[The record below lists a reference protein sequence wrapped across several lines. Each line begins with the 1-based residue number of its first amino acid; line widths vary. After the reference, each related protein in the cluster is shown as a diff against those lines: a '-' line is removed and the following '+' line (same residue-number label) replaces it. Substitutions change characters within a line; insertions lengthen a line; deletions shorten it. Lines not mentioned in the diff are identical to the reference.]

1 VALFFDKT
9 WFDARLRSLGLDRIA
24 LAQAAGV
31 PISDLDLMFK
41 DQMEVSAGQVQ
52 AWAAILGETTAQ
64 IALRCGVSTPQTAAV
79 TDGERIDALER
90 RVMSLEAQI
99 RALTTQPSAKSD
111 AS

>member
-9 WFDARLRSLGLDRIA
+9 WFDARLRSLGLDRVT

-41 DQMEVSAGQVQ
+41 DQMEVSASQVQ

-64 IALRCGVSTPQTAAV
+64 IALRCGVSTPQTAAPN
-79 TDGERIDALER
+79 DGERIDALER
-90 RVMSLEAQI
+90 RVMSLEAKI
-99 RALTTQPSAKSD
+99 KALTKQPNGQSGAP
-111 AS
+111 